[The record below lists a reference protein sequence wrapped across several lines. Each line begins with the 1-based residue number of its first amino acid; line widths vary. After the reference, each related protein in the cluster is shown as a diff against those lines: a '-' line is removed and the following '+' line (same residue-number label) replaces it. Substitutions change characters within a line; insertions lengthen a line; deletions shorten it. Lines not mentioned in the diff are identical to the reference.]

1 MCQVSATPVIK
12 ACVSTI
18 YNVGKLL
25 TLEAD
30 GDYIALSADRQRVI
44 YNKDNSSVL
53 EDYLEKNLLILQDTM
68 SNQNYI
74 YDADLDPRDSDAA
87 AVEAFLKKPTDV
99 SQELICKITTSNTSS
114 LA

>member
-1 MCQVSATPVIK
+1 MCQTSTSPVIK

-30 GDYIALSADRQRVI
+30 GDYVAISADRHRVT

-53 EDYLEKNLLILQDTM
+53 EDYLEKNLIIL
-68 SNQNYI
+68 
-74 YDADLDPRDSDAA
+74 
-87 AVEAFLKKPTDV
+87 
-99 SQELICKITTSNTSS
+99 
-114 LA
+114 